1 MGNASSIDYLG
12 IDTEFARQLL
22 DSFFVRLVALDIR
35 VSADE
40 RAVGLPPF
48 LLAELQAFTM
58 SSKRL
63 AGIKRPNG
71 NQIISF
77 LDGLRAELVTVDSL
91 AHEKEIGGD

>member
-1 MGNASSIDYLG
+1 
-12 IDTEFARQLL
+12 
-22 DSFFVRLVALDIR
+22 
-35 VSADE
+35 
-40 RAVGLPPF
+40 
-48 LLAELQAFTM
+48 M

-91 AHEKEIGGD
+91 AHEKEIGGG